1 MWRSRW
7 CFGWQHQQIYKRF
20 IGGKRVGLMKTS
32 MKQAATRI
40 NLGSFLNVANPTKGL
55 NLFKYFL
62 QRKDLSEVAMKDIE
76 AWTHIELREKG
87 TTYIEAR

>member
-1 MWRSRW
+1 
-7 CFGWQHQQIYKRF
+7 
-20 IGGKRVGLMKTS
+20 MKTS

-76 AWTHIELREKG
+76 A
-87 TTYIEAR
+87 